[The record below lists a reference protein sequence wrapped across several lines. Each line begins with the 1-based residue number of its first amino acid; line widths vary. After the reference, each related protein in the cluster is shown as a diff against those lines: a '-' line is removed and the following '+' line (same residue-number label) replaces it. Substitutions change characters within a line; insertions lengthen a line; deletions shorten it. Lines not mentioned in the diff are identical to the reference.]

1 MVLKDVVSTGLKR
14 AFLLGNEAIVRGA
27 LESDVKMVAFYPGA
41 PTSEVLDTFSQA
53 LEMFDYKMEI
63 ATNEKVALE
72 ICAGASFAGI
82 RSLTAMKSVGTN
94 VAADTLFVLGYT
106 GVKGGLVIVMADDP
120 HAHSSQSEQD
130 GRFFAPASYIPM
142 LEPSTA
148 QEAKDMVMSAFE
160 LSEKYRVPV
169 LVRTTTRVNHQSSG
183 VTLGKISR
191 EKMERVKWKDL
202 QEQYTTLG
210 AIARARKVHMLDR
223 TEKLAQ
229 EFEKSKFNTVTD
241 LGSTIGII
249 TSSVS
254 YLHVLEALSILEL
267 SQKVN
272 ILKLGTTYPLP
283 KQLISDFLKPLS
295 TVIVVEEL
303 SPYLE
308 QEVFALAK
316 DANPAV
322 KIFGKRSKT
331 FSEAWEYTPSVVV
344 KGIATALEVPAPN
357 YASFVDEAK
366 QLQEILPERYPTF
379 CAGCPHRGTYVALDQ
394 ALKNHAR
401 KGQDHFFAN
410 DIGCYSM
417 WAFPPFSHADSSLCM
432 GASVGVANG
441 LSHVIEERPVAVV
454 GDSTFYHAALPG
466 IINTVHNGN
475 KMTLII
481 LDNSVT
487 AMTGQQSNPS
497 TVFTAG
503 WKEGKKVSIEKICKA
518 IGVEFVEV
526 VNSYDVKNNIKVF
539 QKALEFDGFS
549 IVISQRECALYGDRN
564 KRRRGEKIIPYY
576 VDKELCK
583 KPYTCLRTF
592 YCPAYEIDGDQQPQI
607 SPELCDG
614 CSVCSKL
621 CPFTS
626 IKMREM

>member
-1 MVLKDVVSTGLKR
+1 
-14 AFLLGNEAIVRGA
+14 
-27 LESDVKMVAFYPGA
+27 
-41 PTSEVLDTFSQA
+41 
-53 LEMFDYKMEI
+53 
-63 ATNEKVALE
+63 
-72 ICAGASFAGI
+72 
-82 RSLTAMKSVGTN
+82 
-94 VAADTLFVLGYT
+94 
-106 GVKGGLVIVMADDP
+106 
-120 HAHSSQSEQD
+120 
-130 GRFFAPASYIPM
+130 
-142 LEPSTA
+142 
-148 QEAKDMVMSAFE
+148 
-160 LSEKYRVPV
+160 
-169 LVRTTTRVNHQSSG
+169 
-183 VTLGKISR
+183 
-191 EKMERVKWKDL
+191 
-202 QEQYTTLG
+202 YTTLG
-210 AIARARKVHMLDR
+210 AIARARKLDLLER
-223 TEKLAQ
+223 TEKLAE
-229 EFEKSKFNTVTD
+229 EFEKSKFNTLVD
-241 LGSTIGII
+241 VSSKIGVI

-254 YLHVLEALSILEL
+254 YLHTLEALEILNL
-267 SQKVN
+267 SNKVN
-272 ILKLGTTYPLP
+272 VLKLGTTYPLP
-283 KQLISDFLKPLS
+283 KKLITDFLKSLS

-303 SPYLE
+303 SPFLE
-308 QEVFALAK
+308 REVYAFAK
-316 DANPAV
+316 DANPSV
-322 KIFGKRSKT
+322 KVYGKLDKT

-344 KGIATALEVPAPN
+344 KGIAKALNLDHTN
-357 YASFVDEAK
+357 YDSFIDEAK
-366 QLQEILPERYPTF
+366 KLQEILPKRFPTF
-379 CAGCPHRGTYVALDQ
+379 CAGCPHRGTYVALDR

-417 WAFPPFSHADSSLCM
+417 WAFPPFSHSDSSLCM

-466 IINTVHNGN
+466 IVNTVHNNN

-503 WKEGKKVSIEKICKA
+503 GKEGKKVSIEKICRA

-526 VNSYDVKNNIKVF
+526 VDSYDVKENVDVF
-539 QKALEFDGFS
+539 KRALEFDGFS
-549 IVISQRECALYGDRN
+549 IVISRRECALYGDRL

-576 VDKELCK
+576 IDKEICK

-592 YCPAYEIDGDQQPQI
+592 YCPAYELDADDQPKI

-626 IKMREM
+626 IKRSGM